1 VITLRKALPVW
12 GRIAIQSFGGPAG
25 QIAVMHRV
33 LVDEERWISE
43 RRFLHALRFCT
54 LLPGPEAQQLATYVG
69 WLMHGTRGALTA
81 GLLFVLPGFLSILA
95 LSILYT
101 TAGHLAPVAGLLF
114 GLKAAILAIV
124 VDAVVR
130 IGRRALHHPAL
141 VAIAAAAFVA
151 IFALHVPFPWIVL
164 GAALVGFAGS
174 RLTPSAFAPPPLPSQ
189 AEQDLQGPAPLFPDG
204 DTPHARPP
212 LKATAR
218 VAGAWLLIWLL
229 PLAALGLW
237 LGRAHVLVRL
247 GVFFSQTA
255 VVTFGGAY
263 AVLAYVA
270 QRAVDGFGWLRPS
283 EMVDG
288 LALAETT
295 PGPLIMV
302 LQFVGFLAAARNL
315 PGASPIAAGI
325 AGSLVTVWVT
335 FAPCFLFV
343 LVGAPFAEWLR
354 GQRTLEGALAGI
366 TAAVVGVILNL
377 AVWFSLHVLFR
388 ELDVWRAGPFHLEI
402 PRWASVNAP
411 ALVLAVLAAIATF
424 RFRIGML
431 TTLAGAGALG
441 LTWKVWSG

>member
-1 VITLRKALPVW
+1 MLPLRRAIPVW
-12 GRIAIQSFGGPAG
+12 CRIALQSFGGPAG
-25 QIAVMHRV
+25 QIAVMHRI

-81 GLLFVLPGFLSILA
+81 GLLFVLPGFLAILV
-95 LSILYT
+95 LSIVYA
-101 TAGHLAPVAGLLF
+101 TAGHLAPVTGLLF

-124 VDAVVR
+124 VDAVIR
-130 IGRRALHHPAL
+130 IGRRALRHAAL
-141 VAIAAAAFVA
+141 IAIAGVAFLA
-151 IFALHVPFPWIVL
+151 IFAFHVPFPWIVL
-164 GAALVGFAGS
+164 GAALVGWAGS
-174 RLTPSAFAPPPLPSQ
+174 RIAPRAFAPRDGG
-189 AEQDLQGPAPLFPDG
+189 AETVHDGSPAPLLPD
-204 DTPHARPP
+204 DAAPAVRPMLAPTAATLAR
-212 LKATAR
+212 
-218 VAGAWLLIWLL
+218 WLAVWFL
-229 PLAALGLW
+229 PILALALALGA
-237 LGRAHVLVRL
+237 GHILVRL
-247 GVFFSQTA
+247 DVFFSETA

-270 QRAVDGFGWLRPS
+270 QRAVGDFGWLRPG

-302 LQFVGFLAAARNL
+302 LQFVGFLAASRL
-315 PGASPIAAGI
+315 MPGTHPIAAGI
-325 AGSLVTVWVT
+325 AGSIVTVWAT

-354 GQRTLEGALAGI
+354 GQRALEGALTGI

-388 ELDVWRAGPFHLEI
+388 EVVPVAAGPLRIEL
-402 PRWASVNAP
+402 PRLASLDP
-411 ALVLAVLAAIATF
+411 AALFLALAAAVATF
-424 RFRIGML
+424 RYRVGML
-431 TTLAGAGALG
+431 TTLGGAAALG
-441 LTWKVWSG
+441 LAWRLVSA

>member
-1 VITLRKALPVW
+1 MLPLRRAIPVW
-12 GRIAIQSFGGPAG
+12 GRIALQSFGGPAG
-25 QIAVMHRV
+25 QIAVMHRI

-54 LLPGPEAQQLATYVG
+54 LLPGPEAQQLATYIG

-81 GLLFVLPGFLSILA
+81 GLLFVLPGFVAILA
-95 LSILYT
+95 LSILYAT
-101 TAGHLAPVAGLLF
+101 VGHLTAVTGLLF

-124 VDAVVR
+124 VDAVIR
-130 IGRRALHHPAL
+130 IGRRALRHPAL
-141 VAIAAAAFVA
+141 VAIAAAAFLA

-164 GAALVGFAGS
+164 GAAFAGWLGY
-174 RLTPSAFAPPPLPSQ
+174 RIAPQAFAP
-189 AEQDLQGPAPLFPDG
+189 AENGAEAGDGGGPARLLPD
-204 DTPHARPP
+204 DEAPAMRPRLGP
-212 LKATAR
+212 SAVVLVR
-218 VAGAWLLIWLL
+218 WLGIWLL
-229 PLAALGLW
+229 PILALALL
-237 LGRAHVLVRL
+237 LGGGHVLVRL
-247 GVFFSQTA
+247 GIFFSETA

-270 QRAVDGFGWLRPS
+270 QRAVGDFGWLRPG

-302 LQFVGFLAAARNL
+302 LQFVGYLSASRL
-315 PGASPIAAGI
+315 MPGTHPIAAGI

-354 GQRTLEGALAGI
+354 GQRALEGALTGI

-388 ELDVWRAGPFHLEI
+388 EVAPVTVGPFRVDLPH
-402 PRWASVNAP
+402 PASLDP
-411 ALVLAVLAAIATF
+411 AALLLALGAAVAVF
-424 RFRIGML
+424 RYRVGML
-431 TTLAGAGALG
+431 ATLGGAGALG
-441 LTWKVWSG
+441 LAWRVLTP